1 MHKRTPWMVV
11 APVALVAVPPAW
23 GVQYLSLEQAQQQM
37 FPAGSRF
44 EPVALTA
51 DAAPKERIA
60 AAGAVMSNIAPRAW
74 LGRAGNAVVG
84 YFFAHEV
91 LGKQELISYAV
102 AIDAEGKVRGVEIL
116 AYRESHG
123 YEVRNPRWRAQFSGK
138 GASDPLRL
146 DSDIANIS
154 GATLS
159 CRHLTDGVRYLVA
172 MHQAV
177 LSARP

>member
-1 MHKRTPWMVV
+1 MLV
-11 APVALVAVPPAW
+11 APAALIAVPPAW

-44 EPVALTA
+44 EPVPLTVGTA
-51 DAAPKERIA
+51 EKERIA
-60 AAGAVMSNIAPRAW
+60 AAGAGMSNMVPRVW
-74 LGRAGNAVVG
+74 LVRAGNANVG

-102 AIDAEGKVRGVEIL
+102 AIDAEGKVRSVEIL

-123 YEVRNPRWRAQFSGK
+123 YEVRNPRWRAQFNGR
-138 GASDPLRL
+138 GARDPLRL

-159 CRHLTDGVRYLVA
+159 CRHLTDGVRYLLA
-172 MHQAV
+172 IHEAV